1 MMLFKY
7 LFGIYL
13 EKLDFVIEL
22 YTSLYKK
29 VNFKKFGRVIIE
41 KHADVK
47 TGKRLKLLEQHNPA
61 AFKSGGYSSK
71 CQPKRRQPYLVNKK
85 DLEKVKLKMKSA
97 EPKELGKEL
106 EKYGLLNWPEGSDD
120 WYACYPREDDD
131 DEKKHIWPGL
141 IEQKE
146 KASNYSKYPSL
157 PCCFIVNQFTKKGA
171 KMGKKSIVSEEKDD
185 DTFERPLSSNK
196 SAPRGRYSELPY
208 YIQLIA
214 LSAGYKQV
222 EYRNKMFLPILRYG
236 VAEGLDSFVHC
247 MEKAYNRDYSGMSL
261 ENKKVQVRKILDTIS
276 QKSDEWLVVCRQQMY
291 SDTYDSIR
299 EKLGK
304 EDTYIDPDLYVNL
317 FSKYY
322 DCNII
327 VFKIDRNHPKGELSL
342 PKYAEANLFYKFNPK
357 TETVVIV
364 KTENK
369 GIYQCELV
377 VKYNSGSVTP
387 LFGNKD
393 KFVIAIFEILNKINK
408 VYITSPDSNYIEYN
422 PQIYL

>member
-1 MMLFKY
+1 M
-7 LFGIYL
+7 I
-13 EKLDFVIEL
+13 
-22 YTSLYKK
+22 
-29 VNFKKFGRVIIE
+29 
-41 KHADVK
+41 
-47 TGKRLKLLEQHNPA
+47 
-61 AFKSGGYSSK
+61 
-71 CQPKRRQPYLVNKK
+71 
-85 DLEKVKLKMKSA
+85 
-97 EPKELGKEL
+97 
-106 EKYGLLNWPEGSDD
+106 
-120 WYACYPREDDD
+120 
-131 DEKKHIWPGL
+131 
-141 IEQKE
+141 
-146 KASNYSKYPSL
+146 
-157 PCCFIVNQFTKKGA
+157 
-171 KMGKKSIVSEEKDD
+171 
-185 DTFERPLSSNK
+185 
-196 SAPRGRYSELPY
+196 
-208 YIQLIA
+208 
-214 LSAGYKQV
+214 
-222 EYRNKMFLPILRYG
+222 
-236 VAEGLDSFVHC
+236 
-247 MEKAYNRDYSGMSL
+247 L

-304 EDTYIDPDLYVNL
+304 KDTYIDPDLYVNL